1 MEKKNPAI
9 IKIPATI
16 KIPIP
21 NFKKCLLMF
30 GTTRSPFAPIGLII
44 ALVGIPCSIDLA
56 FENNSLIWIILSLI
70 QVPNL
75 INGIVWLN
83 MKKRRLK

>member
-21 NFKKCLLMF
+21 NFKKCLF
-30 GTTRSPFAPIGLII
+30 TRSPLAPIGLIL

-56 FENNSLIWIILSLI
+56 FENNPLIWIILSLI